1 MTCVHLSFFRCNIFQ
16 SSSGEWRTDKCCI
29 NSSLKVRLA
38 FRLYFHYIL
47 PCQHHTQNILLC
59 LETLWNTGVVRQK
72 VLPMVFSNS
81 ELRNRPLDTNKGQ
94 NLTSLADFSS
104 FSDCSFNMLV
114 LFVWGVGNF
123 VKKHTGSPT
132 ITPTDSQ
139 LIQIKK

>member
-29 NSSLKVRLA
+29 NSSLNVRLA

-47 PCQHHTQNILLC
+47 PFQDHTRNILLC
-59 LETLWNTGVVRQK
+59 LETLGNTGVVRQK

-81 ELRNRPLDTNKGQ
+81 ELRNRPLDTNKRQ

-114 LFVWGVGNF
+114 LIVWGVGNF
-123 VKKHTGSPT
+123 VKKHTGSST